1 MNKSFL
7 LGNLAEARDLLEQM
21 MLELKTD
28 REYDTAKLQQDF
40 KALFGHINT
49 AWNARA
55 ASEEVV
61 GRCTREDLE
70 RWRVFPVELM

>member
-1 MNKSFL
+1 MNKPFL
-7 LGNLAEARDLLEQM
+7 VGNLEEARDLIEQI
-21 MLELKTD
+21 MLEVKTD
-28 REYDTAKLQQDF
+28 RDYDAAKLQHDF
-40 KALFGHINT
+40 KLLYGHLNT

-55 ASEEVV
+55 ASEAEV